1 MASSHDP
8 WGQGEGFFCANE
20 QCALHVTA
28 STPGVSGS
36 GHWAVIDGVIFDR
49 HSLELGGPLY
59 CSDCRKAMT
68 QGGQRTA
75 AEAA

>member
-1 MASSHDP
+1 MAPSHDP

-28 STPGVSGS
+28 STPGVSGC
-36 GHWAVIDGVIFDR
+36 GHWAVIDGVIYDR

-68 QGGQRTA
+68 ARDE
-75 AEAA
+75 EAAAQAA